1 MAEGYV
7 DENGLIRWGE
17 QHDFEE
23 LAVPPGRADE
33 DHGEED
39 EDGDD
44 EDGDDEPEGDDD

>member
-17 QHDFEE
+17 EHDFEE

-33 DHGEED
+33 DQGEED
-39 EDGDD
+39 EDED
-44 EDGDDEPEGDDD
+44 EDEPEGDDD

>member
-17 QHDFEE
+17 PHGSEE
-23 LAVPPGRADE
+23 LPGAEGE
-33 DHGEED
+33 DDRE
-39 EDGDD
+39 DD